1 LITYKA
7 PATGGSLNASE
18 MISGLFGNYGQPQVI
33 IRETIPSQRT
43 EGPFEFIIFFVII
56 CIKYSGRVAIISFQ
70 RKPTVASKG
79 PLLFCLM
86 IHN

>member
-1 LITYKA
+1 
-7 PATGGSLNASE
+7 

-43 EGPFEFIIFFVII
+43 EGPFQFIIFFIII
-56 CIKYSGRVAIISFQ
+56 CKKFSGRVAIISFQ
-70 RKPTVASKG
+70 SEPREATKR
-79 PLLFCLM
+79 PLFFSLM